1 MQGAVVAGGVADE
14 GLTVV
19 AAAGGPTAAAAH
31 TPPVA
36 FVFIVPGVGEVVL
49 RGPIQHGVVKVPP
62 VKVLLRAG
70 GGGGAAGGRV
80 LGQGDLAGGS
90 GPGGAVDALLVVE
103 AQGGEVLLDVI
114 VGGEPVVLAWL
125 SCLLFLL
132 IIPQG
137 HGAIGQPAHAAAIPG
152 VPQGVSV
159 QDAHAHG
166 SVLHAVGAHFGS
178 RPLQGRG
185 PPGL

>member
-1 MQGAVVAGGVADE
+1 MQGAVVAGGVANE

-19 AAAGGPTAAAAH
+19 AAAGGPTTAAAH

-36 FVFIVPGVGEVVL
+36 FVFIVRGVGEVVL
-49 RGPIQHGVVKVPP
+49 RGPIQNGVLKVPT

-70 GGGGAAGGRV
+70 GGGGAAGGGV
-80 LGQGDLAGGS
+80 LGQGDLTGGS

-103 AQGGEVLLDVI
+103 AHRRELLVDVI
-114 VGGEPVVLAWL
+114 VGGEPVVLARL

-137 HGAIGQPAHAAAIPG
+137 HVAIGQPAHAAAIPG
-152 VPQGVSV
+152 VPQGIRV

-166 SVLHAVGAHFGS
+166 SVLHAVGAHFGT

-185 PPGL
+185 PSGL